1 MASNLDS
8 IRLRLR
14 DELTPDPRAKGK
26 YVCPIPLCGSG
37 SGAGRNHDGAFSIDK
52 DGIHGKCF
60 SCGFYGDI
68 FDLEAA
74 KTGKPLP
81 EATRD
86 VVARYDFAGSS
97 ASSAAYDFRPAAA
110 PAAQAHAQDTD
121 PAPARSFAG
130 KLAAWHSALK
140 GSKGEEYLRSRGITE
155 ETMDRFNLGYG
166 TDDGGNPCVVFPYNK
181 QGTYYSTR
189 TISDDVPVKHRKP
202 KEEEAGKEPI
212 FNAAALY
219 ADQPCFVVE
228 SQLCAISICQE
239 GGSAVSIG
247 GVSGI
252 NKIRNLK
259 EKPSAFLILALD
271 NDDAGQKAQAELAE
285 LLRGKE
291 VPFFEFSIVQ
301 EYKDPNEFLQK
312 DKEAFRGWVS
322 GAIMAAEEAKTAQE
336 RKEQAEYEAQTAAAS
351 FSKFEE
357 FLTANGERPPIPTG
371 FNNLDR
377 VLNGGLTAGLYIM
390 GAISSLGKTSWILN
404 IADNI
409 AAAGRDVL
417 YFSLEMSRNELI
429 AKSISRFS
437 FLAAAEIKAQE
448 DDAFSTFEVM
458 NSRGRRSLTIEQ
470 DRILDKAFRTYKEGP
485 GRNMWI
491 FEGVGDFGVQE
502 IAQRVEEHIRITGRR
517 PVVFIDYLQIL
528 APEDPRSTDKQNT
541 DKAVVELKRLSA
553 KHDIP
558 IFCISSLNRQ
568 NYSEPITM
576 AAFKESG
583 AIEYGSD
590 VLIGIQLYGIGY
602 QPGEKPGNAHTARIR
617 EVIEKAEKEQKV
629 DIEIKVLKN
638 RNGGRG
644 GSGRLLFNKKYNFF
658 SEVPDGFTY
667 SDMPDPFGDDENE
680 KDDIFSK

>member
-1 MASNLDS
+1 MTGNLDN
-8 IRLRLR
+8 IRLHLR

-26 YVCPIPLCGSG
+26 YICPICGSG
-37 SGAGRNHDGAFSIDK
+37 SEKGRTHDGAFSIDH

-60 SCGFYGDI
+60 SCNFYGDI
-68 FDLEAA
+68 FDLEKA
-74 KTGKPLP
+74 KTGADLP
-81 EATRD
+81 EATRA
-86 VVARYDFAGSS
+86 VVARYEFGGSS
-97 ASSAAYDFRPAAA
+97 ASAARDFRPET
-110 PAAQAHAQDTD
+110 PAADQEAIQDT
-121 PAPARSFAG
+121 PARSFAG
-130 KLAAWHSALK
+130 QLAAWHSALK
-140 GSKGEEYLRSRGITE
+140 DSAGAEYLRSRGITD
-155 ETMDRFNLGYG
+155 ETMDRFNLGYC

-189 TISDDVPVKHRKP
+189 TISNDVLIKHRKP
-202 KEEEAGKEPI
+202 KEGEAGKEPI

-219 ADQPCFVVE
+219 QNEPCFVVE

-239 GGSAVSIG
+239 GGSAVAIG
-247 GVSGI
+247 GTSGI
-252 NKIRNLK
+252 NKIRSLK
-259 EKPSAFLILALD
+259 DKPAALLILALD
-271 NDDAGQKAQAELAE
+271 NDEPGEKAQAELAE
-285 LLRGKE
+285 ALRGKDI
-291 VPFFEFSIVQ
+291 PFH
-301 EYKDPNEFLQK
+301 EYRVACDCKDPNELLQK
-312 DKEAFRGWVS
+312 GPELLRASIENALDYVKRLEAAKE
-322 GAIMAAEEAKTAQE
+322 E
-336 RKEQAEYEAQTAAAS
+336 RERAEYEAQTAAAS
-351 FSKFEE
+351 FSRFED
-357 FLTANGERPPIPTG
+357 FLTANGQRPPIPTG

-417 YFSLEMSRNELI
+417 YFSLEMSRNELM

-437 FLAAAEIKAQE
+437 FLAAAEIKAPE

-458 NSRGRRSLTIEQ
+458 NSRGKRSLTIEQ
-470 DRILDKAFRTYKEGP
+470 DRILDKAFRAYKEGP

-502 IAQRVEEHIRITGRR
+502 ITQQVEEHIRITGRR

-617 EVIEKAEKEQKV
+617 EVIDKAEKEPKI
-629 DIEIKVLKN
+629 DIEVKVLKN

-667 SDMPDPFGDDENE
+667 SDMPDPFGDDDE
-680 KDDIFSK
+680 DPI